1 MWSAEGTYGLEPC
14 SVRSIVAARPWSG
27 LAARFALT
35 NSGRLPAAD
44 SPLWGTI
51 RVVTQWVIRH
61 RRKQG
66 GVLTRAVRGTGIPS
80 AVRVRF
86 LIEANSGLQPKQYP
100 LCRPRLRKD
109 FPRSPR
115 RCFTSRAHRFDVRD
129 GTQQKIRAT
138 VKVVLIFV
146 WSVLDSNQ

>member
-1 MWSAEGTYGLEPC
+1 MDSNQC
-14 SVRSIVAARPWSG
+14 SVRSIVAAHPWSG

-86 LIEANSGLQPKQYP
+86 LIEANSGLQQKQYP
-100 LCRPRLRKD
+100 LCRPRLRKTL
-109 FPRSPR
+109 P
-115 RCFTSRAHRFDVRD
+115 SRNLNHHIARLERFALLV
-129 GTQQKIRAT
+129 
-138 VKVVLIFV
+138 
-146 WSVLDSNQ
+146 SVDSFGSLLPYSKCPTGAPLPSLPPSM